1 MGNKSIG
8 ENIKRLRKSKKVPV
22 QSMVD
27 ALKITRKTL
36 NNWENGIGEP
46 TFSQLKVTAEM
57 LGVTTDELV
66 KGMPAKIISFINSKG
81 GVTKSS
87 LLRQVCMGLL
97 DADAETRVLCLD
109 TDPQQTLM
117 MYANKGLD
125 DRVKVESIDVN
136 SSFMPINKLQKA
148 VGDRMHEYDYIL
160 IDTSGYVALTEF
172 ISSVIM
178 LSKVVVVPI
187 LLNPTSMHPT
197 ISSISNVASV
207 RDEMAPHVAV
217 IGVKNKVNFSTKEG
231 KYPFELDGY
240 MGMKMLKSFLT
251 ERVQYARDA
260 NFADKKV
267 SDEVKD
273 LIKEL
278 KAIIED

>member
-217 IGVKNKVNFSTKEG
+217 IGVKNKVNLSTKEG